1 MRLYGMYYT
10 CKKYIEYVKDMKVY
24 AKNTGG
30 NTSWS
35 INSWKEKSI
44 VLNELGK
51 MNPLRTYARKLYE
64 TVPIVYRDKD
74 EFDITDTVKD
84 NFVTAREILV
94 IAMETIIDMYESI
107 NPNKMINEEYGFDI
121 KMPEFYDLGEFAK
134 CIEDLN
140 FIIKQC
146 PYLNDKDGQIKYGT
160 IDVGSTWLTFAIGGA
175 AATTIIS
182 NLAKIVDNAI
192 KMKSHITT
200 VKMQEEALRT
210 LEVKDEIAAEVLEA
224 YKKANRVLTQNAVT
238 ELERELG
245 ELNDG
250 EERDKVG
257 KTLEKLAFWMD
268 KGMQIYSA
276 IDAPT
281 EIKDVFPKQQEVSFL
296 SDDLIKLLEN
306 KEK

>member
-10 CKKYIEYVKDMKVY
+10 CKKYVGYVKEMKVNDRT
-24 AKNTGG
+24 ANG
-30 NTSWS
+30 NVIWS
-35 INSWKEKSI
+35 IKAWREKSI
-44 VLNELGK
+44 ALNELGK
-51 MNPLRTYARKLYE
+51 INPLRAYARKVYE
-64 TVPIVYRDKD
+64 AIPIVYRDRD
-74 EFDITDTVKD
+74 DFDITETTK
-84 NFVTAREILV
+84 NSFITAREKLIV
-94 IAMETIIDMYESI
+94 AMETIIDMYETI
-107 NPNKMINEEYGFDI
+107 NPNKMTNEEYGFDI
-121 KMPEFYDLGEFAK
+121 KMPEFDELGEFAK

-140 FIIKQC
+140 FVIKQC

-210 LEVKDEIAAEVLEA
+210 LEVKDEIAAELLET
-224 YKKANRVLTQNAVT
+224 YKKTNQVLTQNSVT

-245 ELNDG
+245 ELKDG

>member
-10 CKKYIEYVKDMKVY
+10 CKKYVGYVKEMKVNDRT
-24 AKNTGG
+24 ANG
-30 NTSWS
+30 NVIWS
-35 INSWKEKSI
+35 IKAWREKSI
-44 VLNELGK
+44 ALNELGK
-51 MNPLRTYARKLYE
+51 INPLRAYARKVYE
-64 TVPIVYRDKD
+64 AIPIVYRDRD
-74 EFDITDTVKD
+74 DFDITETTK
-84 NFVTAREILV
+84 NSFITAREKLIV
-94 IAMETIIDMYESI
+94 AMETIIDMYETI
-107 NPNKMINEEYGFDI
+107 NPNKMTNEEYGFDI
-121 KMPEFYDLGEFAK
+121 KMPEFDELGEFAK

-140 FIIKQC
+140 FVIKQC

-210 LEVKDEIAAEVLEA
+210 LEVKDEIAVELLET
-224 YKKANRVLTQNAVT
+224 YKKTNQVLTQNSVT
-238 ELERELG
+238 ELERGLG
-245 ELNDG
+245 ELKDG

>member
-10 CKKYIEYVKDMKVY
+10 CKKYVGYVKEMKVNDRT
-24 AKNTGG
+24 ANG
-30 NTSWS
+30 NVIWS
-35 INSWKEKSI
+35 IKAWREKSI
-44 VLNELGK
+44 ALNELGK
-51 MNPLRTYARKLYE
+51 INPLRAYARKVYE
-64 TVPIVYRDKD
+64 AIPIVYRDRD
-74 EFDITDTVKD
+74 DFDITETTK
-84 NFVTAREILV
+84 NSFITAREKLIV
-94 IAMETIIDMYESI
+94 AMETIIDMYETI
-107 NPNKMINEEYGFDI
+107 NPNKMTNEEYGFDI
-121 KMPEFYDLGEFAK
+121 KMPEFDELGEFAK

-140 FIIKQC
+140 FVIKQC

-210 LEVKDEIAAEVLEA
+210 LEVKDEIAVELLET
-224 YKKANRVLTQNAVT
+224 YKKTNQVLTQNSVT

-245 ELNDG
+245 ELKDG

>member
-10 CKKYIEYVKDMKVY
+10 CKKYIEYVKEMKVNNK
-24 AKNTGG
+24 AAAG
-30 NTSWS
+30 NAIWS

-44 VLNELGK
+44 ALNELGK

-64 TVPIVYRDKD
+64 TVPIVYRDRD
-74 EFDITDTVKD
+74 EFDITDTVKG
-84 NFVTAREILV
+84 NFVTARERLIV
-94 IAMETIIDMYESI
+94 AMETIIDMYENI

-121 KMPEFYDLGEFAK
+121 KMPEFNDLGEFAK

-140 FIIKQC
+140 FVIKQC

-160 IDVGSTWLTFAIGGA
+160 IDVGSTWLTFVISGA

-210 LEVKDEIAAEVLEA
+210 LEIKDEIAAEVLEA
-224 YKKANRVLTQNAVT
+224 YKKTNQVLTQNSVT

-245 ELNDG
+245 KLKDG

-257 KTLEKLAFWMD
+257 KTLEKLGFWME

-296 SDDLIKLLEN
+296 SDDIMKLLEN

>member
-10 CKKYIEYVKDMKVY
+10 CKKYVGYVKKMKVDDRT
-24 AKNTGG
+24 ASG
-30 NTSWS
+30 NVIWS
-35 INSWKEKSI
+35 IKAWRGKSI
-44 VLNELGK
+44 ALNELGK
-51 MNPLRTYARKLYE
+51 INPLRAYARKMYE
-64 TVPIVYRDKD
+64 TIPIVYRDRD
-74 EFDITDTVKD
+74 DFDITETTK
-84 NFVTAREILV
+84 NSFITAREKLIV
-94 IAMETIIDMYESI
+94 AMETIIDMYETI
-107 NPNKMINEEYGFDI
+107 NPNKMTNEEYGFDI
-121 KMPEFYDLGEFAK
+121 KMPEFDELGEFAK

-140 FIIKQC
+140 FVIKQC

-182 NLAKIVDNAI
+182 NLAKTVDNAI
-192 KMKSHITT
+192 KMKSRITT

-210 LEVKDEIAAEVLEA
+210 LEIKDELAAEVLET
-224 YKKANRVLTQNAVT
+224 YKKANQVLTQNSVT

-245 ELNDG
+245 ELKDG
-250 EERDKVG
+250 EERDKAG
-257 KTLEKLAFWMD
+257 KTLEKLAFWLD

-281 EIKDVFPKQQEVSFL
+281 EIKDVFPEQQEVSFL

>member
-1 MRLYGMYYT
+1 M
-10 CKKYIEYVKDMKVY
+10 
-24 AKNTGG
+24 
-30 NTSWS
+30 
-35 INSWKEKSI
+35 
-44 VLNELGK
+44 
-51 MNPLRTYARKLYE
+51 
-64 TVPIVYRDKD
+64 
-74 EFDITDTVKD
+74 
-84 NFVTAREILV
+84 
-94 IAMETIIDMYESI
+94 
-107 NPNKMINEEYGFDI
+107 
-121 KMPEFYDLGEFAK
+121 
-134 CIEDLN
+134 
-140 FIIKQC
+140 
-146 PYLNDKDGQIKYGT
+146 
-160 IDVGSTWLTFAIGGA
+160 GSTWLTFVIGGA

-210 LEVKDEIAAEVLEA
+210 LEIKDEIAAEVLEA
-224 YKKANRVLTQNAVT
+224 YKKTNQVLTQNSVT

-245 ELNDG
+245 KLKDG

-257 KTLEKLAFWMD
+257 KTLEKLGFWME

-296 SDDLIKLLEN
+296 SDDIMKLLEN

>member
-1 MRLYGMYYT
+1 M
-10 CKKYIEYVKDMKVY
+10 
-24 AKNTGG
+24 KNTGG

-64 TVPIVYRDKD
+64 TVPIVYRDRD

>member
-10 CKKYIEYVKDMKVY
+10 CKKYVGYVKEMKVNDRT
-24 AKNTGG
+24 ANG
-30 NTSWS
+30 NVIWS
-35 INSWKEKSI
+35 IKAWREKSI
-44 VLNELGK
+44 ALNELGK
-51 MNPLRTYARKLYE
+51 INPLRAYARKVYE
-64 TVPIVYRDKD
+64 AIPIVYRDRD
-74 EFDITDTVKD
+74 DFDITETTK
-84 NFVTAREILV
+84 NSFITAREKLIV
-94 IAMETIIDMYESI
+94 AIETIIDMYETI
-107 NPNKMINEEYGFDI
+107 NPNKMTNEEYGFDI
-121 KMPEFYDLGEFAK
+121 KMPKFDELGEFAK

-140 FIIKQC
+140 FVIKQC

-210 LEVKDEIAAEVLEA
+210 LEVKDEIAAELLET
-224 YKKANRVLTQNAVT
+224 YKKTNQVLTQNSVT

-245 ELNDG
+245 ELKDG